1 MRVAVASLAGCAF
14 APDAR
19 ATRGSSPPTRGA
31 RVLSSRAALRRQGSA
46 ARLAAS
52 TSAPWRLRGSP
63 RAGPVSV
70 RALVNVD
77 LGPSAILGASVMVS
91 AIGLYQVRA
100 SRPEVSR
107 DQDVFFSSIGLL
119 TGGILVFQGWR
130 LDPLML
136 FGQLLTAGT
145 AISFASEAVG
155 LRQEILDREA
165 AEMMRAGD
173 DDAPGRRRGYAQRGR
188 GGGRRG
194 GGGGPPPR
202 PLPPPRAGR
211 APPYRD
217 QDVSARRGGWNDAPG
232 DWDARASA
240 DRSRSAPPPGRRR
253 PMPDPRDEY
262 VFDAASSAEAESG
275 ARGSGAARDDFARA
289 RSRGSY
295 ADGFDDSAGAGGFM
309 DAFEGARDAAR
320 APDGASRDEK
330 RKKRA
335 SDGGLGD
342 EFGPARFGSEAD
354 DWEL

>member
-1 MRVAVASLAGCAF
+1 MRVAVASLAGCAL

-19 ATRGSSPPTRGA
+19 ATRGSPPRA
-31 RVLSSRAALRRQGSA
+31 RAARALSSRATLRRQGGA

-52 TSAPWRLRGSP
+52 TSAPGRRRGSP

-70 RALVNVD
+70 RALVNID

-165 AEMMRAGD
+165 AEMMRGD
-173 DDAPGRRRGYAQRGR
+173 ADARESGRRGYARR
-188 GGGRRG
+188 GGSRRGGSG
-194 GGGGPPPR
+194 GGGGGPPR
-202 PLPPPRAGR
+202 PLPPPRASR
-211 APPYRD
+211 APYRD
-217 QDVSARRGGWNDAPG
+217 QDVSSRRGGWNDAPD
-232 DWDARASA
+232 DWDARSGA
-240 DRSRSAPPPGRRR
+240 DPRLNARGAAGGRDGRR
-253 PMPDPRDEY
+253 PPDPRDEY
-262 VFDAASSAEAESG
+262 VFDASYGQTVGGPRDATYTRASG
-275 ARGSGAARDDFARA
+275 RYGGDDFKT
-289 RSRGSY
+289 
-295 ADGFDDSAGAGGFM
+295 DTNGGFM
-309 DAFEGARDAAR
+309 DAFEGARDG
-320 APDGASRDEK
+320 DVASPRERSARDEK
-330 RKKRA
+330 TKKP
-335 SDGGLGD
+335 SDGSLGD
-342 EFGPARFGSEAD
+342 AFGPARFGSEAD

>member
-1 MRVAVASLAGCAF
+1 MRVAVASLAGCAL

-19 ATRGSSPPTRGA
+19 ATRGSPPRA
-31 RVLSSRAALRRQGSA
+31 RAARALSSRATLRRQGGA

-52 TSAPWRLRGSP
+52 TSAPGRRRGSP

-70 RALVNVD
+70 RALVNID

-165 AEMMRAGD
+165 AEMMRGD
-173 DDAPGRRRGYAQRGR
+173 ADARESGRRGYARR
-188 GGGRRG
+188 GGSRRGGSG
-194 GGGGPPPR
+194 GGGGGGPPR
-202 PLPPPRAGR
+202 PLPPPRASR
-211 APPYRD
+211 APYRD
-217 QDVSARRGGWNDAPG
+217 QDVSSRRGGWNDAPD
-232 DWDARASA
+232 DWDARSGA
-240 DRSRSAPPPGRRR
+240 DPRLNARGAAGGRDGRR
-253 PMPDPRDEY
+253 PPDPRDEY
-262 VFDAASSAEAESG
+262 VFDASYGQTVGGPRDATYTRASGRFEG
-275 ARGSGAARDDFARA
+275 DDFTT
-289 RSRGSY
+289 
-295 ADGFDDSAGAGGFM
+295 DTNGGFM
-309 DAFEGARDAAR
+309 DAFEGARDGDVSSPRERSA
-320 APDGASRDEK
+320 RDEK
-330 RKKRA
+330 TKKP
-335 SDGGLGD
+335 SDGSLGD
-342 EFGPARFGSEAD
+342 AFGPARFGSEAD

>member
-1 MRVAVASLAGCAF
+1 MASLAGCAF

-19 ATRGSSPPTRGA
+19 AKRRSSPPA
-31 RVLSSRAALRRQGSA
+31 RAARALSSRATLRRQGGA

-52 TSAPWRLRGSP
+52 ASGPGRRRGSP
-63 RAGPVSV
+63 RGAPVSV

-107 DQDVFFSSIGLL
+107 DQDVFFSSVGLL

-165 AEMMRAGD
+165 AEMMRDGD
-173 DDAPGRRRGYAQRGR
+173 ATDAPYGRRGSRAPPLDGGGR
-188 GGGRRG
+188 GGGGQSRR
-194 GGGGPPPR
+194 R
-202 PLPPPRAGR
+202 RRSPPPRAGR

-217 QDVSARRGGWNDAPG
+217 QDVGVRRGGWNDAPD
-232 DWDARASA
+232 DWDARDGGPARA
-240 DRSRSAPPPGRRR
+240 RGRRR
-253 PMPDPRDEY
+253 PADPREEY
-262 VFDAASSAEAESG
+262 ALDAAAASAEAARYG
-275 ARGSGAARDDFARA
+275 ARFDGETGGF
-289 RSRGSY
+289 
-295 ADGFDDSAGAGGFM
+295 DGFDTKTGGFM
-309 DAFEGARDAAR
+309 DAFEGARDGEGGRDASGAGAR
-320 APDGASRDEK
+320 EGKTASERET
-330 RKKRA
+330 RA
-335 SDGGLGD
+335 RSDGGLGD
-342 EFGPARFGSEAD
+342 AFGPARFGSEAD

>member
-1 MRVAVASLAGCAF
+1 MRVAVASLAGCAL

-19 ATRGSSPPTRGA
+19 ATRGSPPRA
-31 RVLSSRAALRRQGSA
+31 RAARALSSRATLRRQGGA

-52 TSAPWRLRGSP
+52 TSAPGRRRGSP

-70 RALVNVD
+70 RALVNID

-165 AEMMRAGD
+165 AEMMRGD
-173 DDAPGRRRGYAQRGR
+173 ADARESGRRGYARR
-188 GGGRRG
+188 GGSRRGGSG
-194 GGGGPPPR
+194 GGGGGPPR
-202 PLPPPRAGR
+202 PLPPPRASR
-211 APPYRD
+211 APYRD
-217 QDVSARRGGWNDAPG
+217 QDVSSRRGGWNDAPD
-232 DWDARASA
+232 DWDARSGA
-240 DRSRSAPPPGRRR
+240 DPRLNARGAAGGRDGRR
-253 PMPDPRDEY
+253 PPDPRDEY
-262 VFDAASSAEAESG
+262 VFDASYGQTVGGPRDATYTRASGRFEG
-275 ARGSGAARDDFARA
+275 DDFTT
-289 RSRGSY
+289 
-295 ADGFDDSAGAGGFM
+295 DTNGGFM
-309 DAFEGARDAAR
+309 DAFEGARDGDVSSPRERSA
-320 APDGASRDEK
+320 RDEK
-330 RKKRA
+330 TKKP
-335 SDGGLGD
+335 SDGSLGD
-342 EFGPARFGSEAD
+342 AFGPARFGSEAD

>member
-1 MRVAVASLAGCAF
+1 MRVAVASLAGCAL

-19 ATRGSSPPTRGA
+19 ATRGSPPRA
-31 RVLSSRAALRRQGSA
+31 RAARALSSRATLRRQGGA

-52 TSAPWRLRGSP
+52 TSAPGRRRGSP

-70 RALVNVD
+70 RALVNID

-165 AEMMRAGD
+165 AEMMRGD
-173 DDAPGRRRGYAQRGR
+173 ADARESGRRGYARR
-188 GGGRRG
+188 GGSRRGGSG
-194 GGGGPPPR
+194 GGGGGPPR
-202 PLPPPRAGR
+202 PLPPPRASR
-211 APPYRD
+211 APYRD
-217 QDVSARRGGWNDAPG
+217 QDVSSRRGGWNDAPD
-232 DWDARASA
+232 DWDARSGA
-240 DRSRSAPPPGRRR
+240 DPRLNARGAAGGRDGRR
-253 PMPDPRDEY
+253 PPDPRDEY
-262 VFDAASSAEAESG
+262 VFDASYGQTVGGPRDATYTRASGRFEG
-275 ARGSGAARDDFARA
+275 DDFTT
-289 RSRGSY
+289 
-295 ADGFDDSAGAGGFM
+295 DTNGGFM
-309 DAFEGARDAAR
+309 DAFEGARDGDVSS
-320 APDGASRDEK
+320 PRDEK
-330 RKKRA
+330 TKKQ
-335 SDGGLGD
+335 SDGSLGS